1 MKINTIENADC
12 VKAMKKC
19 LDDESIDMIIADP
32 PYVISRPSQL
42 GTMPDRKSQ
51 ELALSSA
58 IGIRILIIKMV
69 KSSGKSFEKGGS
81 LIVFNDVKKISIII
95 KQAEAAGLVYKD
107 TIIWHKTNPMPRNI
121 KRRYVSDIE
130 VAIWFVKPGK
140 KWTFNCINS
149 PYMSCIKK
157 CSVESGGGFKRIHP
171 TQKPLKLIT
180 SFILTHTEENDI
192 VLDPFMGSGTTAL
205 ACLENRRRYV
215 GFEIDKEYYES
226 SLIRIKEYGNDKKY
240 NCPFHYIGGKS
251 KLLPQILPLID
262 SFDPELVVDL
272 FSGGFS
278 VGLNC
283 KCRTVICNDKNNRFI
298 DLLNWLYSEKRKIY

>member
-19 LDDESIDMIIADP
+19 LDDESIDRIIADP

-42 GTMPDRKSQ
+42 GTMPDRKKPRTGTFFGDWDKDFDNKKWLNQ
-51 ELALSSA
+51 AGRVL
-58 IGIRILIIKMV
+58 K
-69 KSSGKSFEKGGS
+69 KGGS

-157 CSVESGGGFKRIHP
+157 FSVESGGGFKRIHP

-226 SLIRIKEYGNDKKY
+226 SLIRIKEYGNDKK
-240 NCPFHYIGGKS
+240 
-251 KLLPQILPLID
+251 
-262 SFDPELVVDL
+262 V
-272 FSGGFS
+272 
-278 VGLNC
+278 
-283 KCRTVICNDKNNRFI
+283 
-298 DLLNWLYSEKRKIY
+298 